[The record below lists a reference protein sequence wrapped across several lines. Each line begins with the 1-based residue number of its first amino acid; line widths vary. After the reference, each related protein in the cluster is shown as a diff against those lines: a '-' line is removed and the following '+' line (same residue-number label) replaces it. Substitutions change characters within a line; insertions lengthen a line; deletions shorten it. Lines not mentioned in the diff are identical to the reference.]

1 MKEMNIDILSTGTR
15 KYMLGI
21 PGVAFLYIKKELA
34 EQLKP
39 RHTGWFGQENKTK
52 FDIFNS
58 TYAPG
63 ARCFETGTPS
73 FISVYAA
80 YEALNLLLGVGINH
94 IHSYLKK
101 LAAFTR
107 EFGLQSGLQISSP
120 LANEGTSGL
129 TSFYM
134 DNASEIEKRLREKN
148 ILVSARKDVI
158 RIAPHFYNKKD
169 EVEYAVTELSKFAK

>member
-1 MKEMNIDILSTGTR
+1 MRINQQVISYNGYTQNLKEIADIVHKKGSLLFVDAYQSAGHIPINVKEMNIDILSTGTR

-63 ARCFETGTPS
+63 ARFYLLMRINQQV
-73 FISVYAA
+73 IS
-80 YEALNLLLGVGINH
+80 
-94 IHSYLKK
+94 
-101 LAAFTR
+101 
-107 EFGLQSGLQISSP
+107 
-120 LANEGTSGL
+120 
-129 TSFYM
+129 
-134 DNASEIEKRLREKN
+134 
-148 ILVSARKDVI
+148 
-158 RIAPHFYNKKD
+158 
-169 EVEYAVTELSKFAK
+169 LSM